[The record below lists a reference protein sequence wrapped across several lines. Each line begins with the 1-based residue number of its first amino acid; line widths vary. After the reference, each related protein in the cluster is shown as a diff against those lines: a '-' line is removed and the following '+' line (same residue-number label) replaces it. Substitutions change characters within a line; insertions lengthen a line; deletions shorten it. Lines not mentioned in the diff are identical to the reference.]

1 MSYIIDTY
9 DISDIHDMY
18 DIRDISYIHYIHYID
33 RRDYHAIDRD
43 ITLPLIFNS
52 VENLGRSL
60 YQFLKFLRSEPFYG
74 C

>member
-18 DIRDISYIHYIHYID
+18 DIRDMSYIHYIHYID
-33 RRDYHAIDRD
+33 RRDYRHAIDRD

-52 VENLGRSL
+52 VENLKDHNILISRARGYNL
-60 YQFLKFLRSEPFYG
+60 
-74 C
+74 